1 MHYSNVFVLIAS
13 FLTLTITSPSPVR
26 LVPRSCSTIAPTY
39 LQTISEIDPTT
50 AGTNDLTSFFL
61 MQEYEAG
68 TGKPPFISRSHY
80 VFHPITC
87 VPPHIL
93 SIRVGLFN
101 QVYEVAQFSLPR
113 AAFATG
119 AEPLLVSCFPENYD
133 IFYTIGLSQPPILQA
148 YPLNAVFNDIKDIN
162 TYWTWDNILGDL
174 YGYPGYRGSS
184 SFSLV
189 PDECRIIQGIDINNP
204 NVTPVSGNIAFM
216 FKMVWPTAQS
226 AITATTFGPGAG
238 IFVVYN
244 CFPPF

>member
-1 MHYSNVFVLIAS
+1 MHYSNAFVLIAS
-13 FLTLTITSPSPVR
+13 FLTLAIASPSPVS
-26 LVPRSCSTIAPTY
+26 LVPRSCSTIAPKY

-50 AGTNDLTSFFL
+50 VGTNDLTSFFL

-68 TGKPPFISRSHY
+68 TGKPPFISRSHCF
-80 VFHPITC
+80 FHPITC

-93 SIRVGLFN
+93 SIRTGLFN
-101 QVYEVAQFSLPR
+101 QVYEVAQFNLPP

-148 YPLNAVFNDIKDIN
+148 YPLYDVFNDIPDIN
-162 TYWTWDNILGDL
+162 EYWTWDNILGDL
-174 YGYPGYRGSS
+174 YGYPGYPGSN

-189 PDECRIIQGIDINNP
+189 PGECSIIRVIDIDNP
-204 NVTPVSGNIAFM
+204 NVTPVSGIIAFM

-226 AITATTFGPGAG
+226 ALTAATFGPGAG

>member
-13 FLTLTITSPSPVR
+13 FLTLTIASPSPVR

-39 LQTISEIDPTT
+39 LQTITEIDPTT

-68 TGKPPFISRSHY
+68 TG
-80 VFHPITC
+80 
-87 VPPHIL
+87 
-93 SIRVGLFN
+93 LFN
-101 QVYEVAQFSLPR
+101 QVYEVAQFNLPP

-119 AEPLLVSCFPENYD
+119 AEPLLVSCFPANYD
-133 IFYTIGLSQPPILQA
+133 IFYTIGLSQPPILKA
-148 YPLNAVFNDIKDIN
+148 YPLAAYFNDITNWN

-174 YGYPGYRGSS
+174 YGIPGSQGSD

-189 PDECRIIQGIDINNP
+189 PGECQLIQAIDVDNT
-204 NVTPVSGNIAFM
+204 NVTPVSGIIAFM

-226 AITATTFGPGAG
+226 ALTAATLGPGAG

>member
-13 FLTLTITSPSPVR
+13 FLTLTIASPSPVR

-50 AGTNDLTSFFL
+50 TGTNDLTSFFL

-68 TGKPPFISRSHY
+68 TGNSPFISRSHSF
-80 VFHPITC
+80 FHPITC

-93 SIRVGLFN
+93 STRTGLFN
-101 QVYEVAQFSLPR
+101 QVYEVAQFNLPP

-119 AEPLLVSCFPENYD
+119 AEPLLVSCFPANYD
-133 IFYTIGLSQPPILQA
+133 IFYTIGLSQPPILKA
-148 YPLNAVFNDIKDIN
+148 YPLADYFNDIPNVN

-174 YGYPGYRGSS
+174 YGIPGSQGSD

-189 PDECRIIQGIDINNP
+189 PGECQLIQGIDIDNT
-204 NVTPVSGNIAFM
+204 NVTPVSGIIAFM

-226 AITATTFGPGAG
+226 ALTAATLGPGAG